1 MSGVFNAT
9 HEKSRRRL
17 AIIGCGSSGLITLKY
32 ARDLLPDWEIQC
44 FEASGE
50 ITGCWGDPYP
60 GFVSTSTKFTTQF
73 ACFPKYSAN
82 TSSASRCE
90 KNEFFQGDEY
100 GQYLLDFADHFQLKQ
115 HIRLHT
121 RVEQIGSVGQ
131 GDQWRLSLVENL
143 GDTNHD
149 STEDFDHVIVC
160 TGLAAEPR
168 KIDSTVP
175 QLAPSDIHGP
185 TPIRKKCVVVLGG
198 GESAV
203 DLADRLSKPEHDN
216 EVYLSLRSGIR
227 VSPRYHPVRGVPSDF
242 LRNRLMLSIHEDMRN
257 WIGQK
262 FVEARIRHQWVFE
275 RLFPSR
281 KRRESKSDLDKVSF
295 ERRKQWDYR
304 LTRHAKDDLFNMFHN
319 KSDDFLDSVAIGRI
333 KIIGAPKDNTFAS
346 FEGFSGDASVSFKP
360 DYVVPSIGYQMQL
373 LHLFRGMLAF
383 SDFFL
388 GCCHVKRVN
397 VHLVGFARPVI
408 GNIPTISEMQAR
420 YVCKMIAGLVSR
432 PESIVAVHAHDLQS
446 QQLRYQAFQISN
458 VYPVEMFPYCDRLA
472 GLMGESLKRGRIRS
486 MWTCFRQQLEP
497 ATTLHYISPEK
508 LPPQVRHPPIYLP
521 FLLIAVLVALK
532 PIDWIYRL
540 WVRWGAK
547 RPPAL

>member
-1 MSGVFNAT
+1 MSGIVNETQGKAC
-9 HEKSRRRL
+9 RRL

-32 ARDLLPDWEIQC
+32 ARDLLPGWEIQC

-82 TSSASRCE
+82 TSPGSTRE
-90 KNEFFQGDEY
+90 KNEFFQGNEY
-100 GQYLLDFADHFQLKQ
+100 GQYLLEFADQFQLQQ
-115 HIRLHT
+115 HIRLYT
-121 RVEQIGSVGQ
+121 RVDQVEAVNA
-131 GDQWRLSLVENL
+131 GDQWRLKLVGTS
-143 GDTNHD
+143 GDTNQD
-149 STEDFDHVIVC
+149 WNEDFDHVIVC

-168 KIDSTVP
+168 KIDSTIP
-175 QLAPSDIHGP
+175 QLGPSDIHGP
-185 TPIRKKCVVVLGG
+185 IPICKKRVVVLGG

-203 DLADRLSKPEHDN
+203 DLADRLSKPQYEN

-242 LRNRLMLSIHEDMRN
+242 LRNRLMLSIHEDLRN
-257 WIGQK
+257 WLGQK

-281 KRRESKSDLDKVSF
+281 ANMQRGHNLDKASF

-304 LTRHAKDDLFNMFHN
+304 LTRHAKDELFNMFHN
-319 KSDDFLDSVAIGRI
+319 KSDGFLDSVAIGRI
-333 KIIGAPKDNTFAS
+333 KIIGAPKDKTFTS
-346 FEGFSGDASVSFKP
+346 FEGFSGDSSISFKP

-373 LHLFRGMLAF
+373 QHLFRGMLAF

-420 YVCKMIAGLVSR
+420 YVCKMIAGCVSR
-432 PESIVAVHAHDLQS
+432 PESIVADHAHDLQS
-446 QQLRYQAFQISN
+446 QQLRYQAFQVTN

-472 GLMGESLKRGRIRS
+472 GLMGEALKRHRIRD
-486 MWTCFRQQLEP
+486 MWPWFRQQLEP
-497 ATTLHYISPEK
+497 ATTLHYLSAEK
-508 LPPQVRHPPIYLP
+508 LPRQVRHPPIYLP
-521 FLLIAVLVALK
+521 FLLIAVLIALK

-540 WVRWGAK
+540 WVRWVAK
-547 RPPAL
+547 RPPGL

>member
-1 MSGVFNAT
+1 MNGVFNAN
-9 HEKSRRRL
+9 HGKSRRRL

-32 ARDLLPDWEIQC
+32 ACDFLPDWEVCC

-82 TSSASRCE
+82 TRSGSTAE
-90 KNEFFQGDEY
+90 KNEFFRENEY
-100 GQYLLDFADHFQLKQ
+100 GQYLLEFADHFQLKQ
-115 HIRLHT
+115 YIHLHT
-121 RVEQIGSVGQ
+121 RVDQIDLANDGHR
-131 GDQWRLSLVENL
+131 WRLKCVDKREECKRAWN
-143 GDTNHD
+143 
-149 STEDFDHVIVC
+149 EDFDHVIVC
-160 TGLAAEPR
+160 TGLAAEPK
-168 KIDSTVP
+168 KIDSSIP
-175 QLAPSDIHGP
+175 QLAVSEMHGP
-185 TPIRKKCVVVLGG
+185 VPIRKKRIVVLGG

-203 DLADRLSKPEHDN
+203 DLADRLSKPQHGN

-242 LRNRLMLSIHEDMRN
+242 LRNRLMLSIHEDLRN

-262 FVEARIRHQWVFE
+262 FVEARIRHRWVFE

-281 KRRESKSDLDKVSF
+281 TKLSSKPELDKAAL

-304 LTRHAKDDLFNMFHN
+304 LTHHAKDDLFNMFHN

-333 KIIGAPKDNTFAS
+333 KIIGAPMDRNFTS
-346 FEGFSGDASVSFKP
+346 FEGFSGDSSVSFKP
-360 DYVVPSIGYQMQL
+360 DYVVPSIGYKMQL
-373 LHLFRGMLAF
+373 AQLFRGVLDF

-388 GCCHVKRVN
+388 GCCHVKHTN

-420 YVCKMIAGLVSR
+420 YVCKMIAGLISR
-432 PESIVAVHAHDLQS
+432 PESIVTDHAQDLDLQ
-446 QQLRYQAFQISN
+446 QMRYQRFQNAN

-472 GLMGESLKRGRIRS
+472 ELMGESLKGGRFRGIRA
-486 MWTCFRQQLEP
+486 WLRQQLEP
-497 ATTLHYISPEK
+497 ATTLHY
-508 LPPQVRHPPIYLP
+508 LPPENLPSQVRHPPIYLP
-521 FLLIAVLVALK
+521 SVLIAVLLALK
-532 PIDWIYRL
+532 PIDWGYRL
-540 WVRWGAK
+540 WIRRAVK
-547 RPPAL
+547 RASGS

>member
-1 MSGVFNAT
+1 MNGVFNAT

-32 ARDLLPDWEIQC
+32 ARDFLPDWEIHC

-73 ACFPKYSAN
+73 GCFPKYSAHTN
-82 TSSASRCE
+82 SASTCE

-100 GQYLLDFADHFQLKQ
+100 GQYLLGFADHFKLKQ

-121 RVEQIGSVGQ
+121 RVEQIGPVED
-131 GDQWRLSLVENL
+131 GDRWRLTLVDNL
-143 GDTNHD
+143 ESTNQD
-149 STEDFDHVIVC
+149 SSEDFDHVIVC
-160 TGLAAEPR
+160 TGLAAAPK
-168 KIDSTVP
+168 KIDSTIP
-175 QLAPSDIHGP
+175 QLTPADLHGP
-185 TPIRKKCVVVLGG
+185 IPISEKRVVVLGG

-203 DLADRLSKPEHDN
+203 DLADRLSKPQHKN

-242 LRNRLMLSIHEDMRN
+242 LRNRLMLSIHEDLRN
-257 WIGQK
+257 WIGQR

-275 RLFPSR
+275 RIFPSR
-281 KRRESKSDLDKVSF
+281 VKRQSESDLDKLAIES
-295 ERRKQWDYR
+295 RKQWDYR

-319 KSDDFLDSVAIGRI
+319 KSDGFLDSVAMGRI
-333 KIIGAPKDNTFAS
+333 KIIGAPKDNNFNS
-346 FEGFSGDASVSFKP
+346 FEGFSGDAGVSFKP
-360 DYVVPSIGYQMQL
+360 DFVIPSIGYRMQL
-373 LHLFRGMLAF
+373 QHLFRGMLAF

-388 GCCHVKRVN
+388 GCCHVTRAN

-420 YVCKMIAGLVSR
+420 YVCKMIAGLISR
-432 PESIVAVHAHDLQS
+432 PESIVADHANDLEA
-446 QQLRYQAFQISN
+446 QQARYQAFQITN

-472 GLMGESLKRGRIRS
+472 GLMGESLKGGRSILT
-486 MWTCFRQQLEP
+486 WCRQQLEP
-497 ATTLHYISPEK
+497 ATTLHYQPPEK
-508 LPPQVRHPPIYLP
+508 LPAQVRQLPIYLP
-521 FLLIAVLVALK
+521 FLLIAVLIAIK
-532 PIDWIYRL
+532 PIDWCYRL
-540 WVRWGAK
+540 WLRLVAK
-547 RPPAL
+547 RSSGL